1 MGGWTAWDGRAD
13 KQKAPSVFISVT
25 FGCSVIALLHAKQRA
40 SAAEGRA
47 GKKKEKERNSDGK
60 SNWPESAP
68 NVCIHRHPTD
78 GSGNKVRVG
87 RALIKKERERPRLE

>member
-47 GKKKEKERNSDGK
+47 EKKKKEEEALMAKASFVQCLY
-60 SNWPESAP
+60 SQTHS
-68 NVCIHRHPTD
+68 TD
-78 GSGNKVRVG
+78 GSGNRVPEVR
-87 RALIKKERERPRLE
+87 APIIKKGGKKPRLV